1 MFLCGRVGKL
11 GKRLRNRH
19 LQDLQPCPCLREPP
33 PERLWLVRSPPVH
46 LLLHGGWKS
55 GCRPQVIE
63 MMTHIE
69 HVYPHVLK
77 VEASSDWCLFALAK
91 FPVPRLTSSCHVSSP
106 ADHKC
111 KQGRSQHNSDSK
123 NRSLPSLCS
132 VWIGDYRNRMPGW
145 CALSSWSSCVALI
158 PGKMAWDDDCS
169 RTAHA
174 WPRGIE
180 QKFTQSQASDNVR
193 KPCTP

>member
-132 VWIGDYRNRMPGW
+132 VWIGDYRNLDQRKH
-145 CALSSWSSCVALI
+145 LI
-158 PGKMAWDDDCS
+158 PRKNVNIMKNKP
-169 RTAHA
+169 HA
-174 WPRGIE
+174 RVVRLIFLVFLRG
-180 QKFTQSQASDNVR
+180 SD
-193 KPCTP
+193 TGEDGLG